1 MQKIVAT
8 IKDVAKVAKLAVST
22 VSLALNNDPRVKES
36 TRRRVLEV
44 AQGLQYR
51 PNGIARDLKAR
62 RTDTVCIL
70 LHDLGGPFYSELIRG
85 VQDVAT
91 SNKYNTIASGTG
103 GGQIGSAAVRLLSE
117 RRVDGAIILAPDV
130 DDETIIHAAG
140 KDLPIVVLDR
150 SLLVENV
157 YSVLV
162 DNERGGYEVTRHL
175 LNLGYRNIVFVSGPS
190 DSLDSELRYRGYE
203 MAMNEFQTQ
212 KSKRFDY
219 CGHFTEEGGYSI
231 GRLLSAMG
239 TLPDAIFSANDEMAI
254 GIMKSF
260 VEIGIRIPEDV
271 AIVGFD
277 NIPISEYVHP
287 SLTTVRQPMYD
298 MGAVAAQILFQ
309 AMNGNS
315 ELQPVLLPT
324 ELIVRNSSR
333 SEIRT

>member
-1 MQKIVAT
+1 MQKNMST
-8 IKDVAKVAKLAVST
+8 IKDVAKAAKLAVST

-36 TRRRVLEV
+36 TRRRVLEI

-103 GGQIGSAAVRLLSE
+103 GGHIGSAAVRLLSE

-150 SLLVENV
+150 NLLAENV

-162 DNERGGYEVTRHL
+162 DNERGGYEVTKHL
-175 LNLGYRNIVFVSGPS
+175 LNLGYRNIVFVCGPS

-203 MAMNEFQTQ
+203 TAMNEFHVQ

-231 GRLLSAMG
+231 GKLLSAMG
-239 TLPDAIFSANDEMAI
+239 ILPDAVFSANDEMAI

-260 VEIGIRIPEDV
+260 IEIGIRVPEDV
-271 AIVGFD
+271 AVVGFD
-277 NIPISEYVHP
+277 NIPISEYVQP

-298 MGAVAAQILFQ
+298 MGAVAAQFLFQ
-309 AMNGNS
+309 ALNGNS

-324 ELIVRNSSR
+324 ELIVRNSSQVK
-333 SEIRT
+333 